1 MTRLLF
7 APVLMLGFAFP
18 VSAQDQMQ
26 AEAASSN
33 EVALQDKATH
43 DDALAMDDRNCLRE
57 TGSRIATRIKPRRDA
72 QTATDAN
79 DARGGRDS
87 RGCIN
92 ASGRSY
98 SSEDLRRTGHWELSN
113 ALRTLD
119 PAIN

>member
-7 APVLMLGFAFP
+7 APVLLLGFAFP

-26 AEAASSN
+26 ADATGSNEAA
-33 EVALQDKATH
+33 AQDQAAR

-72 QTATDAN
+72 QAATDAG
-79 DARGGRDS
+79 DARAARDS